1 MGKKIHW
8 KKFIAK
14 FRFWTSL
21 IMGWTT
27 RRKTQVILLL
37 FELIVIPFYKALV
50 QIITWIIAYIATFQS
65 YKRKFISLQ
74 KFTSLPFQK
83 PCSNYPF
90 STQSFCSSVVMK
102 YYFPHPVLMLSTFP
116 HVTKSFL
123 HNISSFISSL
133 IYYFLLEGTILSS
146 SRITFSINI
155 KIAVLEPQIKYPSQ
169 YFRGSVSYRMLLLGT
184 ASHLSPQ
191 TPGPGSSESICS
203 SCPLLTALSPSHI
216 PWPCLFLKQ
225 GITNIRPYCITLW
238 EILERNYTPP

>member
-133 IYYFLLEGTILSS
+133 IYYFLLEGIILSS

-169 YFRGSVSYRMLLLGT
+169 YFRGSVIGCFSWGLPVTYLLKPLVLAPPNPSAPLVSSSQPFLLHTYPGL
-184 ASHLSPQ
+184 ASSLNK
-191 TPGPGSSESICS
+191 
-203 SCPLLTALSPSHI
+203 ALP
-216 PWPCLFLKQ
+216 
-225 GITNIRPYCITLW
+225 T
-238 EILERNYTPP
+238 